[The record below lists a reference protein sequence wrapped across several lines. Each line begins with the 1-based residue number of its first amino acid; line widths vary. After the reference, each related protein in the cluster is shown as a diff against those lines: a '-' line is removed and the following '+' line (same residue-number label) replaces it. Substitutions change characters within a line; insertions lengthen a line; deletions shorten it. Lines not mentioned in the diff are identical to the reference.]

1 MQNQRPPAYDE
12 KMQPGEYLG
21 MLGDGQLG
29 RMFCHA
35 AQAMGYRVAVLGLE
49 ADGPA
54 GQVAEQHITADYA
67 DEVSLEK
74 MASTVRAVTT
84 EFENV
89 PALSLKQLSYTTRTA
104 PAASSVAVVQ
114 DRIVEKSF
122 ISAQGVPV
130 AAHAAI
136 RKIEDLDTVGAELF
150 PGILK
155 ATRFGYD
162 GKGQAVVDSLEEAKQ
177 AFKELGEVE
186 CILEAKLPLAY
197 EISVILARN
206 HQEDIVVYPVGVNN
220 HINGILS
227 STTVYSDLVPKDL
240 VHEAQEHAKKLAS
253 GLNYFGVMCVEFF
266 VLDESKLQSAQP
278 RLVANEIAPRP
289 HNSGHYTINATA
301 CSQFEQ
307 QVRVMAGMPLGDTSL
322 LVPTIMLN
330 ILGDSW
336 FVEASEVAVEPDW
349 ASVLDLPGVS
359 LHLYGKA
366 EARKARKMGHVNIVN
381 SDIDTLY
388 EIAQDVSDILHL
400 GAELKRG

>member
-1 MQNQRPPAYDE
+1 MQDQRPPAYE
-12 KMQPGEYLG
+12 YKVKPGEYLG

-29 RMFCHA
+29 RMFAHA
-35 AQAMGYRVAVLGLE
+35 AQAMGYKVVALGLE
-49 ADGPA
+49 TNGPL

-67 DEVSLEK
+67 DEDALEQ
-74 MASTVRAVTT
+74 MASMVRAVTT

-89 PALSLKQLSYTTRTA
+89 PAMSLKQLSYTTRTA

-114 DRIVEKSF
+114 DRLVEKSF

-136 RKIEDLDTVGAELF
+136 RKIEDLDTVDVELF

-227 STTVYSDLVPKDL
+227 STTVYPDLVPEDL
-240 VHEAQEHAKKLAS
+240 VLEAQAYAKKLAA

-266 VLDESKLQSAQP
+266 VLDESKLQSGQA

-322 LVPTIMLN
+322 LLPTIMLN

-336 FVEASEVAVEPDW
+336 FVEGSELAVEPDW
-349 ASVLDLPGVS
+349 ASVLALPGVS

-366 EARKARKMGHVNIVN
+366 EARMARKMGHVNII
-381 SDIDTLY
+381 SHDIDALY
-388 EIAQDVSDILHL
+388 DTAQQVSDILHL

>member
-1 MQNQRPPAYDE
+1 MQHPPAYDE

-35 AQAMGYRVAVLGLE
+35 AQTMGYKVIALGPE
-49 ADGPA
+49 SDGPT
-54 GQVAEQHITADYA
+54 GQVAEKHITASFDSEA
-67 DEVSLEK
+67 ALQQ
-74 MASTVRAVTT
+74 MAASVRAVTT

-89 PALSLKQLSYTTRTA
+89 PAQSLKQLSFTTRTT

-136 RKIEDLDTVGAELF
+136 RHIDDLDTVDTELF

-155 ATRFGYD
+155 AARFGYD
-162 GKGQAVVDSLEEAKQ
+162 GKGQAIVNDLEEAKQ
-177 AFKELGEVE
+177 AFKALGGVE

-206 HQEDIVVYPVGVNN
+206 HQEELVAYPVGVNN

-227 STTVYSDLVPKDL
+227 STIVYPGLVPDDL
-240 VHEAQEHAKKLAS
+240 TAKAQEYAKKLAS

-266 VLDESKLQSAQP
+266 VLDESKLAADQP
-278 RLVANEIAPRP
+278 TLVVNEIAPRP
-289 HNSGHYTINATA
+289 HNSGHYTIDATS

-307 QVRVMAGMPLGDTSL
+307 QVRVMAGMPLGDVSL
-322 LVPTIMLN
+322 LRPAIMLN

-336 FVEASEVAVEPDW
+336 YVDDDEVAKEPDW
-349 ASVLDLPGVS
+349 ASVLALAGVS

-366 EARKARKMGHVNIVN
+366 EARHGRKMGHVNIVL
-381 SDIDTLY
+381 SDIDALY
-388 EIAQDVSDILHL
+388 QTAQKVSDILHL
-400 GAELKRG
+400 GADLGRR

>member
-1 MQNQRPPAYDE
+1 MQDRRPPAYDE
-12 KMQPGEYLG
+12 KIQPGDYLG

-35 AQAMGYRVAVLGLE
+35 AQAMGYKVVALGSE
-49 ADGPA
+49 PDGPL
-54 GQVAEQHITADYA
+54 GQVAEKHIDADYSDTEA
-67 DEVSLEK
+67 LRQ
-74 MASTVRAVTT
+74 MASAVRAVTT

-89 PALSLKQLSYTTRTA
+89 PAQTLKQLSYTVRTT
-104 PAASSVAVVQ
+104 PAASAVAVVQ

-122 ISAQGVPV
+122 IEAQGVPV

-136 RKIEDLDTVGAELF
+136 RTLADLDSADAGLF

-162 GKGQAVVDSLEEAKQ
+162 GKGQAVVDTPDEAKQ
-177 AFKELGEVE
+177 AFKELGEVD

-197 EISVILARN
+197 EISVVLARN
-206 HQEDIVVYPVGVNN
+206 HQEDIVVYPVGVNH

-227 STTVYSDLVPKDL
+227 STIVYPGLVPEEL
-240 VHEAQEHAKKLAS
+240 VHEAQQHAKKLAA

-266 VLDESKLQSAQP
+266 VVDDAEDSINQA

-289 HNSGHYTINATA
+289 HNSGHYTMNATL

-307 QVRVMAGMPLGDTSL
+307 QARVMTAMPLGDTSL
-322 LVPTIMLN
+322 VAPVIMLN

-336 FVEASEVAVEPDW
+336 FISDDNVATEPDW
-349 ASVLDLPGVS
+349 ASVLALPGVS

-381 SDIDTLY
+381 SDLDELY
-388 EIAQDVSDILHL
+388 KIAQQVSDVLHL
-400 GAELKRG
+400 GAKLNRG

>member
-1 MQNQRPPAYDE
+1 MQHQRPPAYE
-12 KMQPGEYLG
+12 QVIQPGEYLG

-35 AQAMGYRVAVLGLE
+35 AQAMGYHVVALGLE
-49 ADGPA
+49 ADGPT
-54 GQVAEQHITADYA
+54 GQVAEQYITADYV
-67 DEVSLEK
+67 DEAALEK
-74 MASTVRAVTT
+74 MASMIRSVTT

-89 PALSLKQLSYTTRTA
+89 PAMSLKQLSYTTRTA

-114 DRIVEKSF
+114 DRLVEKSF

-136 RKIEDLDTVGAELF
+136 RNIEDLDTVDAALF
-150 PGILK
+150 SGILK

-162 GKGQAVVDSLEEAKQ
+162 GKGQAVVNSLQEAKQ
-177 AFKELGEVE
+177 AFSELGGVE

-197 EISVILARN
+197 EVSVILARN
-206 HQEDIVVYPVGVNN
+206 HQEDIAIYPVGVNK

-227 STTVYSDLVPKDL
+227 STTVYPELVPQDIVL
-240 VHEAQEHAKKLAS
+240 EAQAHAKKLAI

-266 VLDESKLQSAQP
+266 VLDESKLPDGQP

-289 HNSGHYTINATA
+289 HNSGHYTINATT

-307 QVRVMAGMPLGDTSL
+307 QVRVMAGLPLGDTSL
-322 LVPTIMLN
+322 LAPTIMLN

-336 FVEASEVAVEPDW
+336 FVDGSEMATEPDW
-349 ASVLDLPGVS
+349 ASVLALPGVS

-366 EARKARKMGHVNIVN
+366 EARKGRKMGHVNIVHH
-381 SDIDTLY
+381 DIDTLY
-388 EIAQDVSDILHL
+388 QTAQRVSDALHL
-400 GAELKRG
+400 GAELNRG

>member
-1 MQNQRPPAYDE
+1 MQDRQPPAYTE

-35 AQAMGYRVAVLGLE
+35 AQAMGYKVAVLGLDV
-49 ADGPA
+49 DGPA
-54 GQVAEQHITADYA
+54 AQVAEQHITADYA
-67 DEVSLEK
+67 DEVALDK
-74 MASTVRAVTT
+74 MAATVRAVTT

-89 PALSLKQLSYTTRTA
+89 PALSLKHLSYTTRTA
-104 PAASSVAVVQ
+104 PAAASVAVVQ
-114 DRIVEKSF
+114 DRLVEKSF
-122 ISAQGVPV
+122 IDAQGVPV
-130 AAHAAI
+130 AAHAAV
-136 RKIEDLDTVGAELF
+136 RSLDDLDVIDGALF

-177 AFKELGEVE
+177 AFKDLGEVE

-227 STTVYSDLVPKDL
+227 STTVYPDLVPDDL
-240 VHEAQEHAKKLAS
+240 VLEAQTYAKKLAA

-336 FVEASEVAVEPDW
+336 FVGDAEEAVEPDW
-349 ASVLDLPGVS
+349 ASVLALPGVS

-366 EARKARKMGHVNIVN
+366 EARKARKMGHVNIIN
-381 SDIDTLY
+381 SDIDALY
-388 EIAQDVSDILHL
+388 ATAQQVSDSLHL
-400 GAELKRG
+400 GATLKRG

>member
-1 MQNQRPPAYDE
+1 MQRPPAYE
-12 KMQPGEYLG
+12 EQIQPGDYLG
-21 MLGDGQLG
+21 MLGDGQLA
-29 RMFCHA
+29 RMFSHA
-35 AQAMGYRVAVLGLE
+35 AQAMGYKVIALGLE

-54 GQVAEQHITADYA
+54 GQVSERHITADYS
-67 DEVSLEK
+67 DEAALTQLA
-74 MASTVRAVTT
+74 ASVRTVTT

-89 PALSLKQLSYTTRTA
+89 PAQSLKHLSYTARTA

-114 DRIVEKSF
+114 DRLVEKSF

-136 RKIEDLDTVGAELF
+136 RCIEDLDTVDNELF

-162 GKGQAVVDSLEEAKQ
+162 GKGQAVVRSLAEAKE
-177 AFKELGEVE
+177 AFQDLGAVE
-186 CILEAKLPLAY
+186 CILEAMQPLAY

-206 HQEDIVVYPVGVNN
+206 YRDEIVVYPVGVNK

-227 STTVYSDLVPKDL
+227 STTVYPGQVPSELVL
-240 VHEAQEHAKKLAS
+240 EAQEYAKKLAL
-253 GLNYFGVMCVEFF
+253 GLNYFGVMCIEFF
-266 VLDESKLQSAQP
+266 VLDESKLNDHQP

-307 QVRVMAGMPLGDTSL
+307 QVRAMTGMPLGDTRL
-322 LVPTIMLN
+322 LTPTIMLN

-336 FVEASEVAVEPDW
+336 FVTDSEQASEPDW
-349 ASVLDLPGVS
+349 SSVLALPGVS

-381 SDIDTLY
+381 DDIDKLY
-388 EIAQDVSDILHL
+388 EIAQQVSDILHL
-400 GAELKRG
+400 GADLTQR

>member
-1 MQNQRPPAYDE
+1 MQDQRPPAYE
-12 KMQPGEYLG
+12 YKVTPGEYLG

-29 RMFCHA
+29 RMFAHA
-35 AQAMGYRVAVLGLE
+35 AQAMGYKVVALGLE
-49 ADGPA
+49 TDGPL

-67 DEVSLEK
+67 DEAALEQ
-74 MASTVRAVTT
+74 MASMVRAVTT

-89 PALSLKQLSYTTRTA
+89 PAMSLKQLSYTTRTA

-114 DRIVEKSF
+114 DRLVEKSF

-136 RKIEDLDTVGAELF
+136 RKIEDLDTVDVELF

-177 AFKELGEVE
+177 AYKELGEVE

-227 STTVYSDLVPKDL
+227 STTVYPDLVPEDL
-240 VHEAQEHAKKLAS
+240 VLEAQAYAKKLAA

-266 VLDESKLQSAQP
+266 VLDGSKLQSGQA

-322 LVPTIMLN
+322 LLPTIMLN

-336 FVEASEVAVEPDW
+336 FVEGSELAVEPDW
-349 ASVLDLPGVS
+349 ASVLALPGVS

-366 EARKARKMGHVNIVN
+366 EARMARKMGHVNII
-381 SDIDTLY
+381 SRDIDALY
-388 EIAQDVSDILHL
+388 DTAQQVSDILHL